1 MHFRIWD
8 PENKYKEGFVKEY
21 NHWVVEINFRQ
32 HTLGCFIIFAKRKI
46 EKISELTSN
55 EIIELKDVMKE
66 IEIALMNISK
76 FKPDRFNYFQM
87 GNSLHHLHFHG
98 IPRYATSRNFN
109 GQIWIDETWGAP
121 PTWSKT

>member
-1 MHFRIWD
+1 MFYHLC
-8 PENKYKEGFVKEY
+8 KK
-21 NHWVVEINFRQ
+21 
-32 HTLGCFIIFAKRKI
+32 KI

-121 PTWSKT
+121 PTWSKTNVNKKLVLEIKNTLLPHLFLRNT